1 MLKSWQFRLAPVPA
15 AAFDTPATFRNRG
28 SDRYLL
34 PPSPRLSRMQVI
46 GVTGPSD
53 SGKTTLVERLA
64 ARLADR
70 GAVATVKHMTH
81 APDVDTEGKDTARHR
96 GAGAGTTYGIT
107 DEEGWFATGERLGL
121 VDALERLAPAHEYAL
136 VEGYGFAAL
145 PRVALDGRPVDDG
158 DRWGRIV
165 ASGDGVDDVD
175 VAELA
180 ATVDDLAPFETL
192 ASLRAR
198 ATADAGGRPVVCA
211 RATVDA
217 PPGNADALA
226 RVRADLDAL
235 DVEGVRDLRT
245 HVQPGILDGPTT
257 ALAVATVDRPAAV
270 GEAAA
275 ALVDALAGVGD
286 AADVTVT
293 TEGDS

>member
-1 MLKSWQFRLAPVPA
+1 
-15 AAFDTPATFRNRG
+15 
-28 SDRYLL
+28 
-34 PPSPRLSRMQVI
+34 MQVI

-70 GAVATVKHMTH
+70 GTVATVKHMTH

-96 GAGAGTTYGIT
+96 EAGAGTTYGIT

-136 VEGYGFAAL
+136 VEGYGFASL
-145 PRVALDGRPVDDG
+145 PRVALDGRPVEGD

-175 VAELA
+175 VAELVT
-180 ATVDDLAPFETL
+180 TVDALAPFETL

-198 ATADAGGRPVVCA
+198 TAAADGRPVVGA

-217 PPGNADALA
+217 SAGSDGALA
-226 RVRADLDAL
+226 RVSAALDRLDAR
-235 DVEGVRDLRT
+235 DVAGVRTLRT
-245 HVQPGILDGPTT
+245 HVQPGVFEGEPAT
-257 ALAVATVDRPAAV
+257 ALAVATVDRPDAL
-270 GEAAA
+270 GGAAA
-275 ALVDALAGVGD
+275 ALVDALDGVGD

-293 TEGDS
+293 TGDGS